1 MENKN
6 FNTFIKGEIVDL
18 IPSSAEYVHLYC
30 KWMSDHKVRHFF
42 RGPFPVIFEDMKYRF
57 ENPPDIKLRD
67 YFSFTIIHKKDQKPI
82 GACGLNRINWVN
94 QWSNSFIYI
103 GEVKYWGNDI
113 ATDAVRL
120 ILQYGF
126 EELNLHKISGT
137 VSVENVGSWK
147 VAEKVG
153 FTFEGIIKADI
164 YKEGK
169 YIDVKKYGFLKEDWE
184 RIYREE
190 NEYHIQS

>member
-1 MENKN
+1 
-6 FNTFIKGEIVDL
+6 
-18 IPSSAEYVHLYC
+18 
-30 KWMSDHKVRHFF
+30 
-42 RGPFPVIFEDMKYRF
+42 
-57 ENPPDIKLRD
+57 
-67 YFSFTIIHKKDQKPI
+67 
-82 GACGLNRINWVN
+82 
-94 QWSNSFIYI
+94 
-103 GEVKYWGNDI
+103 
-113 ATDAVRL
+113 
-120 ILQYGF
+120 
-126 EELNLHKISGT
+126 LNLHKISGT

-190 NEYHIQS
+190 NKYNIQS